1 MCLAAQMM
9 MYCLVQKHYAKKNK
23 EEAVEHVKILT
34 KRMNEVKEKC
44 QEQTAKR
51 SRLETSL

>member
-34 KRMNEVKEKC
+34 KRMNEVKEKY